1 MERIYEKLVEGKFLD
16 RPNRFVCHAEVAGEK
31 VLCHM
36 PNPGR
41 MRELLF
47 PGVTLY
53 MTPNRKGLRTAYR
66 VVGCEKEGRII
77 YLDTPEPTMQ
87 RPFWFSTIRFR
98 AGKTVSWQEER

>member
-1 MERIYEKLVEGKFLD
+1 MERIYKKLVEGKFLD

-77 YLDTPEPTMQ
+77 IWTPPEPTMQ
-87 RPFWFSTIRFR
+87 RPF
-98 AGKTVSWQEER
+98 